1 MKKLLFLLTLLIGFN
16 GYSQNEGEIVE
27 SKLVCKTVD
36 EFTDKVT
43 VSSVGMM
50 LGYEDDGDMKSEGMI
65 GMLFLNEKN
74 GKILPSTFYLKV
86 LGIEGCVEENSTLD
100 VIFENGEKTQLVNW
114 KDFDCEGKN
123 YFSIKGKEEL
133 FKNNKIKG
141 VKYTNKRNYDTM
153 IVKKN
158 MDEDTSSYLMNLLVE
173 LDKINNG
180 ELSVGI
186 CKE

>member
-1 MKKLLFLLTLLIGFN
+1 MSDLRK
-16 GYSQNEGEIVE
+16 
-27 SKLVCKTVD
+27 CA
-36 EFTDKVT
+36 
-43 VSSVGMM
+43 
-50 LGYEDDGDMKSEGMI
+50 
-65 GMLFLNEKN
+65 
-74 GKILPSTFYLKV
+74 
-86 LGIEGCVEENSTLD
+86 C
-100 VIFENGEKTQLVNW
+100 IFEFFPKLE
-114 KDFDCEGKN
+114 
-123 YFSIKGKEEL
+123 SSHL